1 MGCALLQLYRFSFKI
16 LQNSP
21 SAILFFKA
29 AKEFNRQRFAYYAN
43 FNIMSRSLN
52 IDQFRD
58 RGLVYV

>member
-21 SAILFFKA
+21 SAIFFSKLRR
-29 AKEFNRQRFAYYAN
+29 NSTDSGFAHYAN